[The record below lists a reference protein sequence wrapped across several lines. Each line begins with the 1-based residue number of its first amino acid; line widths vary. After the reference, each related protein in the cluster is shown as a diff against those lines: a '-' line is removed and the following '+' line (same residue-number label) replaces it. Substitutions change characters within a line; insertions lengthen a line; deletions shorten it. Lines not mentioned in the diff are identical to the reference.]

1 MKIYQLK
8 TVQKL
13 PVSLET
19 AWDFFSNPQN
29 LAKITPA
36 WLNFQIMSDLPQKM
50 RAGMIIS
57 YTVKPLLNIPT
68 TWVTEITQVNEPFYF
83 VDEQRFGPYK
93 MWHHEHIFRKDED
106 GLVLME
112 DIVSYVVPFGILGRI
127 IHGLVISKKIREI
140 FNYRTEVL
148 NKLFPDDKPHSTAT
162 RNEAESFQR
171 EPQII

>member
-8 TVQKL
+8 TAQKL

-36 WLNFQIMSDLPQKM
+36 WLNFQIMTDLPQKM
-50 RAGMIIS
+50 RAGMIIF

-68 TWVTEITQVNEPFYF
+68 TWVTEITHVNEPFYF

-93 MWHHEHIFRKDED
+93 MWHHEHIFKKDED
-106 GLVLME
+106 GLVIME

-127 IHGLVISKKIREI
+127 MHRLVISKKIREI

-148 NKLFPDDKPHSTAT
+148 NKLFPVDKPHRTAA

>member
-29 LAKITPA
+29 LTKITPA

-68 TWVTEITQVNEPFYF
+68 TWVTEIAHVNEPFYF

-93 MWHHEHIFRKDED
+93 MWHHEHIFRKDKD

-127 IHGLVISKKIREI
+127 MHRLVISKKIKEI
-140 FNYRTEVL
+140 FDYRTEVL
-148 NKLFPDDKPHSTAT
+148 NKLFPVDKPHRTAT
-162 RNEAESFQR
+162 RNVG
-171 EPQII
+171 EPQVI